1 MPGFV
6 DVHSHVVPSGDDGAA
21 TIEEGL
27 ELCRLAFEAGTEIL
41 FATPHAHAPW
51 DHYPRTAGR
60 DRLYAESL
68 AEMRSRGRR
77 LGARPPARLGG
88 VPERDRRERSRRPR
102 ARRHPRRPDRVPGL
116 VARHRG
122 SDRRGRRG
130 GRAGRGGGAR
140 AGARPPGALPPRRRR
155 SRERAPAR
163 RAGLDPVPQRTVA
176 RRRARRDRRAHGV
189 GAARRRARRHRRLR
203 RPHGRAAADPR
214 RRVPPRCASAVATR
228 SRCRCSTAA
237 RFPGRRG

>member
-6 DVHSHVVPSGDDGAA
+6 DVHSHVVPAGDDGAT

-27 ELCRLAFEAGTEIL
+27 ELCRLAYEAGTEIL

-51 DHYPRTAGR
+51 DHYPRTVGARPPLRRVARGDAR
-60 DRLYAESL
+60 
-68 AEMRSRGRR
+68 RGRG

-102 ARRHPRRPDRVPGL
+102 ARRHPRGPDRVPGL

-122 SDRRGRRG
+122 SDRAWSSRRPSRSRRRGSCPCSPTRSVVAPSPTIPRASARSPSVAGSSASTHRRSSAATALPPSARRGRCSMPGSSRSPPPTATRSRGRRSSTS
-130 GRAGRGGGAR
+130 
-140 AGARPPGALPPRRRR
+140 PT
-155 SRERAPAR
+155 AP
-163 RAGLDPVPQRTVA
+163 
-176 RRRARRDRRAHGV
+176 
-189 GAARRRARRHRRLR
+189 
-203 RPHGRAAADPR
+203 
-214 RRVPPRCASAVATR
+214 CASAAATR

-237 RFPGRRG
+237 RFPGR

>member
-6 DVHSHVVPSGDDGAA
+6 DVHSHVVPAGDDGAA

-27 ELCRLAFEAGTEIL
+27 ELCRLAYEAGTEIL

-51 DHYPRTAGR
+51 DHYPRTDGR

-102 ARRHPRRPDRVPGL
+102 ARRHPRGPDRVSGL

-122 SDRRGRRG
+122 SDRRGRGG
-130 GRAGRGGGAR
+130 GRAGRGGRAR
-140 AGARPPGALPPRRRR
+140 ARARPPGALSAPSPPIPRASVRSPSGAGSCASMHRR
-155 SRERAPAR
+155 SSAGTALPQSAPR
-163 RAGLDPVPQRTVA
+163 G
-176 RRRARRDRRAHGV
+176 
-189 GAARRRARRHRRLR
+189 
-203 RPHGRAAADPR
+203 
-214 RRVPPRCASAVATR
+214 
-228 SRCRCSTAA
+228 RCSM
-237 RFPGRRG
+237 PGS

>member
-6 DVHSHVVPSGDDGAA
+6 DVHSHVVPAGDDGAA

-27 ELCRLAFEAGTEIL
+27 ELCRLAYEAGTEIL

-51 DHYPRTAGR
+51 DHYPRTDGTRPPLRRVARG
-60 DRLYAESL
+60 DAQ
-68 AEMRSRGRR
+68 RGRR

-102 ARRHPRRPDRVPGL
+102 ARRHPRGPDRVPGL

-122 SDRRGRRG
+122 SDRRRSSTRPSWSRRRG
-130 GRAGRGGGAR
+130 SCPCSPTRSVAAPSPTIPRASARSPSGAGSC
-140 AGARPPGALPPRRRR
+140 ASMRRR
-155 SRERAPAR
+155 SSAGTALPRSAPRGRCSTPGSSASPPPTATR
-163 RAGLDPVPQRTVA
+163 SRG
-176 RRRARRDRRAHGV
+176 
-189 GAARRRARRHRRLR
+189 R
-203 RPHGRAAADPR
+203 RPSTPR
-214 RRVPPRCASAVATR
+214 TTWCASAVATR

-237 RFPGRRG
+237 RFPGA